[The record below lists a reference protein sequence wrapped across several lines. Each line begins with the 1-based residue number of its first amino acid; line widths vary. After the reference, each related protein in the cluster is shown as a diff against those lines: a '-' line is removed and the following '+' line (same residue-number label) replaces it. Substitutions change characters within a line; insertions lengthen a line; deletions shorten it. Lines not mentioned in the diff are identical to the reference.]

1 MSDVTG
7 VGSST
12 SAAKATGFSSLSSQ
26 DFTKIILQELS
37 HQDPLNTSDTNQ
49 LIQQLSG
56 IRSIQSNTD
65 LSDKLT
71 RLVSQN
77 DFTSA
82 STLIGKQV
90 SGIDTENA
98 RSEGVVR
105 TVSRTSSG
113 SVVTLES
120 GARISIGNLDE
131 VRTPAPAAG
140 VTP

>member
-1 MSDVTG
+1 MSDVSS

-12 SAAKATGFSSLSSQ
+12 STSKATGFSSLSSQ

-37 HQDPLNTSDTNQ
+37 HQDPLNTTDTNQ

-71 RLVSQN
+71 KLVAQN

-90 SGIDTENA
+90 SGIDTDNG
-98 RSEGVVR
+98 RSEGIVK

-120 GARISIGNLDE
+120 GARITVDNLDQ
-131 VRTPAPAAG
+131 VQTPADTTG

>member
-1 MSDVTG
+1 MSDVSSVSAGT
-7 VGSST
+7 SST
-12 SAAKATGFSSLSSQ
+12 GATGFSSLSSQ

-56 IRSIQSNTD
+56 IRSIQSNSD
-65 LSDKLT
+65 LSDQLSK
-71 RLVSQN
+71 LVSQN

-90 SGIDTENA
+90 AGIGTDNSRA
-98 RSEGVVR
+98 EGIVKA
-105 TVSRTSSG
+105 VSRTSSG
-113 SVVTLES
+113 SVVTLDS
-120 GARISIGNLDE
+120 GAQITVANLDE
-131 VRTPAPAAG
+131 VQTPAAAG